1 MKTKRIIILSLLLI
15 CVAFVQAQLPM
26 GGWKT
31 HFAYGTISQVALS
44 DAHVYAL
51 SNGALFSVNKEY
63 KSIDSHSKISGLS
76 EVKIA
81 YIAYAER
88 IKALVIV
95 YENANIDLLYDD
107 GSVENIPDIS
117 QKNLAY
123 SKKVNNIFFKDDEA
137 YLCADFGIVV
147 LDLRRKEIAET
158 YYIGE
163 NGSAVSVIAGCYF
176 DGNFFAATKEK
187 VYMAAENSLLVNF
200 ENWKEETAV
209 ATGKNKELFVFDN
222 SAWLLKSDSTLHRYV
237 ENAWQPYT
245 AFGKVGKVR
254 VSGNSLLITTAS
266 GLKRVNAAL
275 GVETIGAF
283 RATDMAYDLATKT
296 CWLAMG
302 AELCEYELPTNTMSK
317 YRPNGPVVSYNYKM
331 QGIGNRLC
339 VIPGARWNDYSRDGY
354 IMFYENG
361 EWTYIA
367 PKDLKWVPANN
378 SVMKEIVPRG
388 LVDIAVDPRDET
400 HYFVASWGMGL
411 YEFRNNEFY
420 KLHNAD
426 NGVIES
432 ALPDHYPGSG
442 FYNYTRIST
451 LAFDDNGVLWITND
465 GAANPIKYLTPQGV
479 VKQYSAPSLV
489 SNWSQNMLAWNQN
502 TNQKWILILR
512 GSTYAFVFDDGGT
525 PENPAD
531 DRQRLFTS
539 FVDQDGKVLTPEA
552 VQTIAQDDDGWIW
565 IGTTEGLIVAKNP
578 NNVFSQNFHFEQIK
592 IPRNDGT
599 NDADYLLDNEWIN
612 DIKVDGM
619 NRKWIATGTSGVFL
633 VSSDGI
639 ETIQHFTTEN
649 SPLLSNSVLS
659 IGINEETGE
668 VFFGTDNGI
677 ISYQS
682 DSATPQETFD
692 SIRAYPNPVR
702 ENFTGIITISGL
714 MEDTQVKIVDMA
726 GTVVYATTS
735 RGSLA
740 TWDGCGLDGTRVST
754 GVYFAICTTKD
765 KKVYSRTKILVIK

>member
-1 MKTKRIIILSLLLI
+1 MRRIIVLSLLLV
-15 CVAFVQAQLPM
+15 CVGFMQAQLPM

-31 HFAYGTISQVALS
+31 HFSYGKINQVALS
-44 DAHVYAL
+44 DEHVYAL
-51 SNGALFSVNKEY
+51 SNGAIFSVNKEY
-63 KSIDSHSKISGLS
+63 KSIDLHSKISGLS
-76 EVKIA
+76 EVKVA
-81 YIAYAER
+81 YIAYAEQ
-88 IKALVIV
+88 IKALIIV
-95 YENANIDLLYDD
+95 YDNANIDLLYDD
-107 GSVENIPDIS
+107 GSVDNIPDIS

-123 SKKVNNIFFKDDEA
+123 SKKVNNIFFKDNEA

-147 LDLRRKEIAET
+147 LNLRRKEIAET

-163 NGSAVSVIAGCYF
+163 NGSAVSVLTGCYF
-176 DGNFFAATKEK
+176 EGNFFAATKEK
-187 VYMAAENSLLVNF
+187 VYKAAENSLLVNF

-209 ATGKNKELFVFDN
+209 ATGNNKELFVFDN
-222 SAWLLKSDSTLHRYV
+222 SAWLLKNDSTLYRYAN
-237 ENAWQPYT
+237 EAWQPCT

-254 VSGNSLLITTAS
+254 VTGNSLLITSAS
-266 GLKRVNAAL
+266 GLKRVNATL
-275 GVETIGAF
+275 DVETIGAF
-283 RATDMAYDLATKT
+283 RTTDMVYDLTTKT
-296 CWLAMG
+296 CWFALG
-302 AELCEYELPTNTMSK
+302 AELCEYELTTRTMSK
-317 YRPNGPVVSYNYKM
+317 YCPNGPIVKFNYKM

-339 VIPGARWNDYSRDGY
+339 VISGERFNDYARAGY

-367 PKDLKWVPANN
+367 PNDLKWTPANT
-378 SVMKEIVPRG
+378 SVMKEIVPKG
-388 LVDIAVDPRDET
+388 FVDVAVDPRDET

-432 ALPDHYPGSG
+432 ALPDSYPGSG

-451 LAFDDNGVLWITND
+451 LAFDDNGILWFTND
-465 GAANPIKYLTPQGV
+465 HINVVNPIKYLTPQGV
-479 VKQYSAPSLV
+479 VKSYIAPNFV
-489 SNWSQNMLAWNQN
+489 SNWSQNMLACNQN
-502 TNQKWILILR
+502 TNQKWILVR
-512 GSTYAFVFDDGGT
+512 SGSTYAFVFDDNGT
-525 PENPAD
+525 PDKPSD

-539 FVDQDGKVLTPEA
+539 FTDQDGKVLTPEN
-552 VQTIAQDDDGWIW
+552 VQTMEQDDDGWIW
-565 IGTTEGLIVAKNP
+565 IGTTAGLIVAKNP
-578 NNVFSQNFHFEQIK
+578 NNVFNKDFHFEQIK

-619 NRKWIATGTSGVFL
+619 NRKWIATGSSGVFL
-633 VSSDGI
+633 VSPDGI
-639 ETIQHFTTEN
+639 ETIHHFTTEN

-740 TWDGCGLDGTRVST
+740 TWDGCGVDGTRVST